1 VTPVRVRVDAGLSF
15 ESGQVSA
22 KFVERLRR
30 ALSFQNP
37 QVRARAR
44 LGLRRGEVE
53 LLCFLQEAGGRVR
66 LPRGAVH
73 VLRREAE
80 REGLTLNFDDARLLP
95 REHLEVPEV
104 TLRDYQARAVDVLTR
119 VTQGTVVLPCGG
131 GKTRVAL
138 GAIARL
144 KTPTL
149 VLVHTLDLA
158 EQWRGELR
166 ERLRLD
172 AGLIGAGEASPAQVT
187 VALIQALAQWPR
199 SRLEVFLAQFG
210 LLILDEAHHVA
221 ASTFHAIVDHCPAK
235 YRLGLTAT
243 PEREDGLTPL
253 LELFLGRPLLIV
265 THDELVAAGVLTVPS
280 IRTLATDF
288 AFPYRRAEDYS
299 RLLNAV
305 AADAKRNRA
314 IVDSVVAE
322 ANAGHT
328 CLVLSGRVEH
338 CEVLA
343 DAVRARGVTAA
354 ALTGKVGREQR
365 KALLDDAREGRL
377 QVLMATSLADEG
389 LDLPRLSR
397 VFLAFPGRSRGRT
410 IQRLG
415 RLMRP
420 HPSKQSAV
428 LFDFVDTRV
437 PILRRHHLER
447 RKLYSEVL
455 GIPASALRAS

>member
-1 VTPVRVRVDAGLSF
+1 MRVRVDAGITF

-37 QVRARAR
+37 QVRARER
-44 LGLRRGEVE
+44 LGLRRGNDQS
-53 LLCFLQEAGGRVR
+53 LCFLHEANGQLR

-73 VLRREAE
+73 LLRSEAS
-80 REGLTLNFDDARLLP
+80 REGVTVVFDDARVLP
-95 REHLEVPEV
+95 SERLQVPDV
-104 TLRDYQARAVDVLTR
+104 ALRDYQARAVDALAR

-158 EQWRGELR
+158 EQWRSEVR
-166 ERLRLD
+166 ERLQLE

-187 VALIQALAQWPR
+187 VALIQALAHWPR
-199 SRLEVFLAQFG
+199 VKLEAFLAGFG

-221 ASTFHAIVDHCPAK
+221 ASTFHDIVDHCPAR

-253 LELFLGRPLLIV
+253 LELFLGNRLLMV

-280 IRTLATDF
+280 IRTITTGF
-288 AFPYRRAEDYS
+288 TYRYRAEDYAQM
-299 RLLNAV
+299 LNAV
-305 AADAKRNRA
+305 ADDETRNRA
-314 IVDSVVAE
+314 IIDAVVAE
-322 ANAGHT
+322 ARAGHT

-338 CEVLA
+338 CEFLA
-343 DAVRARGVTAA
+343 VAIRSSGLTAA
-354 ALTGKVGREQR
+354 ALTGGVDRERR
-365 KALLDDAREGRL
+365 KGLLDEARDGRL
-377 QVLMATSLADEG
+377 QVLVATSLADEG

-397 VFLAFPGRSRGRT
+397 VFLAFLGRSRGRT

-420 HPSKQSAV
+420 HPSKQTAV
-428 LFDFVDTRV
+428 LFDFVDKQV

>member
-1 VTPVRVRVDAGLSF
+1 MRVDAGLTF

-30 ALSFQNP
+30 ALSFENP
-37 QVRARAR
+37 LARARQR
-44 LGLRRGEVE
+44 LGLRRTANDRLC
-53 LLCFLQEAGGRVR
+53 LLKEAGGRVR
-66 LPRGAVH
+66 VPRGAVH
-73 VLRREAE
+73 VLRSEAQ
-80 REGLTLNFDDARLLP
+80 REGTPVVFDDERVLP
-95 REHLEVPEV
+95 SDRLEVPEV
-104 TLRDYQARAVDVLTR
+104 ALRNYQARAVEALTR

-131 GKTRVAL
+131 GKTRVAI

-144 KTPTL
+144 KTPSL

-158 EQWRGELR
+158 EQWRSELR
-166 ERLRLD
+166 ARLGLE
-172 AGLIGAGEASPAQVT
+172 AGLVGGGDVSPAPVT
-187 VALIQALAQWPR
+187 VALIQALTQWPKR
-199 SRLEVFLAQFG
+199 ELEAFLAGFG

-221 ASTFHAIVDHCPAK
+221 ASTFHAVVDHCPAR

-253 LELFLGRPLLIV
+253 LELFLGSRLLVV
-265 THDELVAAGVLTVPS
+265 THDELVAAGVLTVPEVRS
-280 IRTLATDF
+280 ITTDF
-288 AFPYRRAEDYS
+288 TYRYRSAKDYA
-299 RLLNAV
+299 RMLNAV
-305 AADAKRNRA
+305 AADQQRNCA

-322 ANAGHT
+322 ARNGHT

-338 CEVLA
+338 CEQLA
-343 DAVRARGVTAA
+343 EALRARGLTAA
-354 ALTGKVGREQR
+354 ALTGAVDRDQR

-377 QVLMATSLADEG
+377 KVLVATSLADEG

-420 HPSKQSAV
+420 HPSKQTAA
-428 LFDFVDTRV
+428 LFDFVDKNV

-447 RKLYSEVL
+447 RKLYAEVL
-455 GIPASALRAS
+455 AIPASSLRAQ

>member
-1 VTPVRVRVDAGLSF
+1 MRVRVNAGLSF

-30 ALSFQNP
+30 ALSFENP

-44 LGLRRGEVE
+44 ARLRLARTGDAVM
-53 LLCFLQEAGGRVR
+53 CFLEEREGRVR

-73 VLRREAE
+73 VLRREADLA
-80 REGLTLNFDDARLLP
+80 GLKFAFDDARVLP
-95 REHLEVPEV
+95 RERLELPAVP
-104 TLRDYQARAVDVLTR
+104 LRSYQSRAVDSLAK

-144 KTPTL
+144 KTPAL
-149 VLVHTLDLA
+149 VLVHTHDLA
-158 EQWRGELR
+158 EQWRSEVL
-166 ERLRLD
+166 ERLGVT
-172 AGLIGAGEASPAQVT
+172 AGLVGAGGVSDGPIT
-187 VALIQALAQWPR
+187 VALIQALVQWPNAE
-199 SRLEVFLAQFG
+199 LESFLSKFG

-221 ASTFHAIVDHCPAK
+221 ASTFHAIVDQCPAR

-253 LELFLGRPLLIV
+253 LELFVGRPLLVV

-280 IRTLATDF
+280 IRTVSTSF
-288 AFPYRRAEDYS
+288 TFPYRSARDYS
-299 RLLNAV
+299 RLLSAI
-305 AADAKRNRA
+305 AADAPRNGL
-314 IVDSVVAE
+314 IVESVVRE
-322 ANAGHT
+322 ATEGNT
-328 CLVLSGRVEH
+328 CLVLSGRVDH
-338 CEVLA
+338 CEHLA
-343 DAVRARGVTAA
+343 ASVRAAGLHAS
-354 ALTGKVGREQR
+354 ALTGKVTRDQR

-377 QVLMATSLADEG
+377 RVLVATSLADEG

-397 VFLAFPGRSRGRT
+397 VFLAFPGRSRART

-420 HPSKQSAV
+420 HPSKAAPV
-428 LFDFVDTRV
+428 LFDFVDKRV
-437 PILRRHHLER
+437 PILRRHHLQR
-447 RKLYSEVL
+447 RRLYSEVL
-455 GIPASALRAS
+455 GIPASELRAR

>member
-1 VTPVRVRVDAGLSF
+1 MRVDAGLTF

-30 ALSFQNP
+30 ALSFENP
-37 QVRARAR
+37 LAGARQR
-44 LGLRRGEVE
+44 LGLRRTGSDR
-53 LLCFLQEAGGRVR
+53 LCFLQEAGGRVR
-66 LPRGAVH
+66 VPRGAVH
-73 VLRREAE
+73 VLRSEAQ
-80 REGLTLNFDDARLLP
+80 REGTPVVFDDARVLP
-95 REHLEVPEV
+95 SERLEVPEV
-104 TLRDYQARAVDVLTR
+104 ALRSYQARAVEALTR

-131 GKTRVAL
+131 GKTRVAI

-144 KTPTL
+144 KTPSL

-158 EQWRGELR
+158 EQWRSELR
-166 ERLRLD
+166 ARLGLE
-172 AGLIGAGEASPAQVT
+172 AGLVGGGDVAPAPVT
-187 VALIQALAQWPR
+187 VALIQALTQWPKTQ
-199 SRLEVFLAQFG
+199 LEAFLAGFG

-221 ASTFHAIVDHCPAK
+221 ASTFHAVVDHCPAQ

-253 LELFLGRPLLIV
+253 LELFLGSRLLVV
-265 THDELVAAGVLTVPS
+265 THDELVAAGVLTVPEVRN
-280 IRTLATDF
+280 ITTDF
-288 AFPYRRAEDYS
+288 TYRYRSAKDYAQM
-299 RLLNAV
+299 LNAV
-305 AADAKRNRA
+305 AADQQRNRA

-322 ANAGHT
+322 ARNGHT

-338 CEVLA
+338 CEQLA
-343 DAVRARGVTAA
+343 EALRARGLTAA
-354 ALTGKVGREQR
+354 ALTGAVARDQR

-377 QVLMATSLADEG
+377 KVLVATSLADEG

-420 HPSKQSAV
+420 HPSKQTAV
-428 LFDFVDTRV
+428 LFDFVDKHV

-455 GIPASALRAS
+455 GIPASSLRAQ

>member
-1 VTPVRVRVDAGLSF
+1 VRVRVDAGLSF

-30 ALSFQNP
+30 ALSLENP
-37 QVRARAR
+37 QVRARER
-44 LGLRRGEVE
+44 LGLRRASAET
-53 LLCFLQEAGGRVR
+53 LCFLQEVDGRVR

-80 REGLTLNFDDARLLP
+80 LAELPLVFDDARVLP
-95 REHLEVPEV
+95 TERLELPDVA
-104 TLRDYQARAVDVLTR
+104 LRDYQARAVQALAR

-144 KTPTL
+144 RTPTL

-158 EQWRGELR
+158 EQWRSELS
-166 ERLRLD
+166 ERLRVS
-172 AGLIGAGEASPAQVT
+172 AGLVGAGEVSQAPVT

-199 SRLEVFLAQFG
+199 ALLEPFLAQFG

-221 ASTFHAIVDHCPAK
+221 ASTFHSIVDHCPAR

-253 LELFLGRPLLIV
+253 LELFLGRPLLVV
-265 THDELVAAGVLTVPS
+265 THDELVVAGVLTVPS
-280 IRTLATDF
+280 IRTITTDF
-288 AFPYRRAEDYS
+288 DFPYRSAEDYS
-299 RLLNAV
+299 RLLGAV
-305 AADAKRNRA
+305 AVDATRNRA
-314 IVDSVVAE
+314 IVEAVVNE
-322 ANAGHT
+322 ATAGHT

-338 CEVLA
+338 CEQLA
-343 DAVRARGVTAA
+343 EGVRAKGASAA

-377 QVLMATSLADEG
+377 QVLVATSLADEG

-420 HPSKQSAV
+420 HPSKQTAV
-428 LFDFVDTRV
+428 LFDFVDKRV

-455 GIPASALRAS
+455 GIPASALRAP

>member
-1 VTPVRVRVDAGLSF
+1 VRVRVDAGLTF

-30 ALSFQNP
+30 ALSFENP
-37 QVRARAR
+37 QVRARQR
-44 LGLRRGEVE
+44 LGLRGTSDDS
-53 LLCFLQEAGGRVR
+53 LCFLDEANGQLR

-73 VLRREAE
+73 LLRSEAH
-80 REGLTLNFDDARLLP
+80 REGMALVFDDARVLP
-95 REHLEVPEV
+95 SERLQVPGV
-104 TLRDYQARAVDVLTR
+104 ALRDYQARAVDALAK

-158 EQWRGELR
+158 EQWRSELR
-166 ERLRLD
+166 ERLRLE

-187 VALIQALAQWPR
+187 VALIQALARWPR
-199 SRLEVFLAQFG
+199 AKLEAFLAGFG

-221 ASTFHAIVDHCPAK
+221 ASTFHDIVDHCPAR

-253 LELFLGRPLLIV
+253 LELFLGRRLLVV

-280 IRTLATDF
+280 IRTITTGF
-288 AFPYRRAEDYS
+288 TYRYRGAEDYA
-299 RLLNAV
+299 RMLTAV
-305 AADAKRNRA
+305 AADAPRNRA
-314 IVDSVVAE
+314 IIDAVAAE
-322 ANAGHT
+322 ARAGHT

-338 CEVLA
+338 CEFLA
-343 DAVRARGVTAA
+343 EAVRSSGLTAA
-354 ALTGKVGREQR
+354 ALTGGVDRERR
-365 KALLDDAREGRL
+365 KGLLDDARDGRL
-377 QVLMATSLADEG
+377 QVLVATSLADEG

-420 HPSKQSAV
+420 HPSKQTAV
-428 LFDFVDTRV
+428 LFDFVDKQV

-455 GIPASALRAS
+455 GIPASSLRAP

>member
-1 VTPVRVRVDAGLSF
+1 MKLV
-15 ESGQVSA
+15 
-22 KFVERLRR
+22 
-30 ALSFQNP
+30 
-37 QVRARAR
+37 
-44 LGLRRGEVE
+44 
-53 LLCFLQEAGGRVR
+53 
-66 LPRGAVH
+66 
-73 VLRREAE
+73 
-80 REGLTLNFDDARLLP
+80 FDDRRVLP
-95 REHLEVPEV
+95 SEQLQVPDV
-104 TLRDYQARAVDVLTR
+104 ALRQYQARAVDALAK

-144 KTPTL
+144 KTPSL

-158 EQWRGELR
+158 EQWRSELR
-166 ERLRLD
+166 ERLQLD
-172 AGLIGAGEASPAQVT
+172 AGLVGAGEVSPAPVT
-187 VALIQALAQWPR
+187 VALIQALAHWHL
-199 SRLEVFLAQFG
+199 SELEVFLARFG

-221 ASTFHAIVDHCPAK
+221 ASTFHGIVDHCPAR

-253 LELFLGRPLLIV
+253 LELFLGSPLLTV

-280 IRTLATDF
+280 IRTITTDF
-288 AFPYRRAEDYS
+288 TFGYQGAEDYARMLS
-299 RLLNAV
+299 AV
-305 AADAKRNRA
+305 AADPERNR
-314 IVDSVVAE
+314 SVVEAVAAE

-343 DAVRARGVTAA
+343 A
-354 ALTGKVGREQR
+354 ALRASGISAEPLTGDVGRERR
-365 KALLDDAREGRL
+365 KVLLEDARAGRL
-377 QVLMATSLADEG
+377 QVLVATSLADEG

-397 VFLAFPGRSRGRT
+397 VFLAFPGRARGRT

-415 RLMRP
+415 RIMRP

-428 LFDFVDTRV
+428 LFDFVDKRV
-437 PILRRHHLER
+437 PLLRRHHLER

-455 GIPASALRAS
+455 GISASELRAP